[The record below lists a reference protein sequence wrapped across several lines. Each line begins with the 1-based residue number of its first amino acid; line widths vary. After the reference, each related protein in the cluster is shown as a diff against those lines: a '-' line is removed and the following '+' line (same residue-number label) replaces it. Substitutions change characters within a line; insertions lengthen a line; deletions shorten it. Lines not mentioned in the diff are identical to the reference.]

1 MPQGETEPLLPRY
14 DENASQYRRL
24 QNKLRTYQMVRA
36 LSQGYMPSTD
46 QIIVNLRRLLASDLL
61 NSRHED
67 IGPVCRQL
75 IRDSRVW
82 IQVVIDFLREK
93 NSEDQLQEFLWHL
106 SRSRASVDV
115 DRLSE
120 RASSAKARA
129 NPSAGMSSLVLDMV
143 DE

>member
-14 DENASQYRRL
+14 DENASQHSRL

-36 LSQGYMPSTD
+36 LYQGYMPSND

-75 IRDSRVW
+75 IRDSRLW
-82 IQVVIDFLREK
+82 IQVLIDFLHEK
-93 NSEDQLQEFLWHL
+93 NGDDQLQEFLWHL
-106 SRSRASVDV
+106 SRSRASIDV
-115 DRLSE
+115 NRISE
-120 RASSAKARA
+120 RASGAKARA
-129 NPSAGMSSLVLDMV
+129 NPSAGITSFYA
-143 DE
+143 